1 MSVHPSDGPGLLDPC
16 EKGQTD
22 ALGSMSKQAREDVT
36 ASAQVLN
43 EARLANISICVIHAL
58 LKATCPCFSAR
69 ATTPSLPSDP

>member
-1 MSVHPSDGPGLLDPC
+1 MLLRGFSSNFLQPSDGPGLLDPC

-43 EARLANISICVIHAL
+43 GCDLP
-58 LKATCPCFSAR
+58 KFPFT
-69 ATTPSLPSDP
+69 SLELF